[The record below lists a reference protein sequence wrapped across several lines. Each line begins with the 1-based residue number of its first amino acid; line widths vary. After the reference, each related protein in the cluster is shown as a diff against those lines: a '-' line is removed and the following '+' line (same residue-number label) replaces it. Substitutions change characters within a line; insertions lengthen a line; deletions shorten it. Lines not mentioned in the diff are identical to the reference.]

1 MKYPITLT
9 AMLFSIMPM
18 AAMAQSDPQEA
29 KKIFDQMCAGCHGY
43 RGDGGEGHRGGFS
56 PHIGTLADKEYMKQV
71 RRERGFG
78 VGSISPVSPSGA
90 LVELLVGIA

>member
-43 RGDGGEGHRGGFS
+43 RGDGGEGRRGKGEGREAVTQGF
-56 PHIGTLADKEYMKQV
+56 PLWCDLG
-71 RRERGFG
+71 
-78 VGSISPVSPSGA
+78 
-90 LVELLVGIA
+90 